1 MKKIILI
8 GYMGCGK
15 STIGKLLAK
24 SSNIEFEDLD
34 FFIEKKLETSIETIF
49 KTKGEI
55 YFRKIE
61 NQFLVELLNSNE
73 KMVLS
78 LGGGTPCFTNNN
90 EILFSDK
97 YITIYLKASVNELCN
112 RLGKNKDKRPLL
124 ANLNSEQ
131 MREYIGIH
139 LFERSVFYNQ
149 AKYTINVDEK
159 SPNEIVREIKDLL
172 F

>member
-24 SSNIEFEDLD
+24 SSDFEFEDLD

-61 NQFLVELLNSNE
+61 NQYLVELLNSNE

-90 EILFSDK
+90 EILF
-97 YITIYLKASVNELCN
+97 L
-112 RLGKNKDKRPLL
+112 
-124 ANLNSEQ
+124 
-131 MREYIGIH
+131 
-139 LFERSVFYNQ
+139 
-149 AKYTINVDEK
+149 INT
-159 SPNEIVREIKDLL
+159 
-172 F
+172 

>member
-24 SSNIEFEDLD
+24 SCTLTFEDLD
-34 FFIEKKLETSIETIF
+34 FYIEKRLETSIETIF

-61 NQFLVELLNSNE
+61 NQYLAELLISNE

-90 EILFSDK
+90 QLLFTDS
-97 YITIYLKASVNELCN
+97 YTTIYLKASVNELYN
-112 RLGKNKDKRPLL
+112 RLKKNKSKRPLL
-124 ANLNSEQ
+124 ANLNSEE
-131 MREYIGIH
+131 MKEYIGIH
-139 LFERSVFYNQ
+139 LFERSLFYNQ
-149 AKYTINVDEK
+149 ATHIITVDGK
-159 SPNEIVREIKDLL
+159 SPDEIVTEIKDLI

>member
-8 GYMGCGK
+8 GYMASGK
-15 STIGKLLAK
+15 STIGKLFAK

-34 FFIEKKLETSIETIF
+34 LYIEKKLETSIETIF

-61 NQFLVELLNSNE
+61 NHYLVELLASNE
-73 KMVLS
+73 KMVVS

-90 EILFSDK
+90 EILFTDN
-97 YITIYLKASVNELCN
+97 YTTVYLKASINELYN
-112 RLGKNKDKRPLL
+112 RLEKNKDKRPLL
-124 ANLNSEQ
+124 ANLNSEK

-139 LFERSVFYNQ
+139 LFERSVFYNK
-149 AKYTINVDEK
+149 ATYTINIDGK
-159 SPNEIVREIKDLL
+159 SPEEIVSEIKDLL